1 MCTQGSTNQD
11 SSWLYEDQERGL
23 DQKDYRGVIEMSKE
37 EMDFINIV
45 SMVAAVYDCTI
56 EDIDFDTRTV
66 SLSCAGGKAQEVECA
81 IAIGDIVN
89 GAQKEVCFV

>member
-66 SLSCAGGKAQEVECA
+66 SLSCAGGKSQELECA
-81 IAIGDIVN
+81 IAIDDIVN